1 MKKGNINI
9 MKISKEKLKTII
21 KEELDTVI
29 SRIFTRRI
37 LTESESS
44 QTILVQLSTSWCPP
58 CKEIKKMLT
67 LAGVSAKQWIYV
79 DLDSQSQINQNK
91 KYIKM
96 VEKLQG
102 PVKSIPVLL
111 LLTPENP
118 KGEILDNNIFLNMSG
133 DQEKLKDWMAKN
145 KISTDGSLPD
155 PIQLSDDPANPSDI
169 KK

>member
-1 MKKGNINI
+1 
-9 MKISKEKLKTII
+9 MKIAKEKLKTII
-21 KEELDTVI
+21 KEEIDAAL
-29 SRIFTRRI
+29 SSLFTRRR
-37 LTESESS
+37 LVENESS

-67 LAGVSAKQWIYV
+67 LAQVSAKQWIYV
-79 DLDSQSQINQNK
+79 DLDSQSEINQNR

-96 VEKLQG
+96 VEKLLKG
-102 PVKSIPVLL
+102 PIKSIPILL

-133 DQEKLKDWMAKN
+133 DKEKLKDWMAKN

-155 PIQLSDDPANPSDI
+155 PIQLSDDPANPSDN